1 MSAGR
6 SLWIWHL
13 ETGAQRLSGAPSVTL
28 GSPQVGQQQVAASV
42 LAERRQNA
50 LVNTVGPLH
59 LGIARDLAEQP
70 PKRMVLNR
78 YNSFRVRRRAKTV
91 PLRNRF
97 SSAGGPAIRFAGRSM
112 SSGAAIIRAAAFQ
125 CPQGALPIM
134 SRSAASSPP
143 FEVIPS
149 PHHKAS
155 QVSQATKRLVTA
167 GDISGQVSPRT
178 ICVQEGD
185 GGLAGSLSEVH
196 RPTGSSTAIAK
207 FCSTDGT
214 TA

>member
-28 GSPQVGQQQVAASV
+28 RSPQVGQQQVAASV

-70 PKRMVLNR
+70 PKRMVLSR

-112 SSGAAIIRAAAFQ
+112 SSGAAIIRATTFQ
-125 CPQGALPIM
+125 CPQGALPI
-134 SRSAASSPP
+134 SRWPRRQRPWLCEPSWSRFRSRRRTPSAWHQAAVGRPSSVAGLRP
-143 FEVIPS
+143 
-149 PHHKAS
+149 
-155 QVSQATKRLVTA
+155 RRTA
-167 GDISGQVSPRT
+167 PARRR
-178 ICVQEGD
+178 
-185 GGLAGSLSEVH
+185 AG
-196 RPTGSSTAIAK
+196 
-207 FCSTDGT
+207 FF
-214 TA
+214 